1 MPEIDPERRAAEI
14 KTRQIEIHAALTESK
29 RAYICDG
36 AGMTLAERVTME
48 AESAKLSLEARRISG
63 AAEAAKVLRRQRIN
77 AELLT
82 KLIEVLTERD
92 LHDLVAEAQRRSD
105 AALAALTDQAAIK

>member
-1 MPEIDPERRAAEI
+1 MCEISPEQRAQEI
-14 KTRQIEIHAALTESK
+14 RGRQLEIHAALAESK

-48 AESAKLSLEARRISG
+48 AESAKLSLESRRISG

-77 AELLT
+77 AELLA
-82 KLIEVLTERD
+82 KLIEVLVERD
-92 LHDLVAEAQRRSD
+92 LYDLVAEAQERSD
-105 AALAALTDQAAIK
+105 AALSNIDRMSHA